1 MEEVLELIEKKKQE
15 FAKAELFE
23 FMRDKSIDP
32 RQRLAF
38 APCIAHFAM
47 SFGELNQSI
56 FREEPTNDPLQAM
69 INNHTYEDDHHWLWF
84 LADMETLGINNKSL
98 KFSDALNFV
107 WSEQLKASR
116 LVTYQIFRYA
126 FGASPITKLAILEVV
141 EASGNVFLS
150 ATASIAEELRS
161 ITKKELIYFGCF
173 HLDVETGHTTGT
185 PDVEQ
190 SIKNIPLTIESR
202 QEIFEIV
209 ENLFEIFTKQIAELL
224 VYAKTHS
231 FDQPFT
237 QPREILEPLKVA

>member
-1 MEEVLELIEKKKQE
+1 MEEVLALIEKKKQE
-15 FAKAELFE
+15 FAKSELFE

-56 FREEPTNDPLQAM
+56 FREEPTNDPLQALV
-69 INNHTYEDDHHWLWF
+69 NNHTYEDDHHWLWF
-84 LADMETLGINNKSL
+84 LEDLETLDINKSL
-98 KFSDALNFV
+98 KFSDALNFL
-107 WSEQLKASR
+107 WHDQIKASR
-116 LVTYQIFRYA
+116 LSTYQVFRYA
-126 FGASPITKLAILEVV
+126 FGASPIVKLTVLEVV

-150 ATASIAEELRS
+150 ATSSVAEELRA
-161 ITKKELIYFGCF
+161 ITQKELIYFGRF

-190 SIKNIPLTIESR
+190 SIKNIQLSIESR
-202 QEIFEIV
+202 QEAFEVV
-209 ENLFEIFTKQIAELL
+209 ENLFEVFTKQIAELL

-237 QPREILEPLKVA
+237 KPRDILQPLKAA

>member
-1 MEEVLELIEKKKQE
+1 MEEVLALIEKKKQE
-15 FAKAELFE
+15 LAKSGLFE
-23 FMRDKSIDP
+23 FMRDQSIDP

-69 INNHTYEDDHHWLWF
+69 VNNHTYEDDHHWLWF
-84 LADMETLGINNKSL
+84 LADLETLGINKSL
-98 KFSDALNFV
+98 KFSEALNFV
-107 WSEQLKASR
+107 WSEQIKASR

-126 FGASPITKLAILEVV
+126 FGASSITKLAILEVI
-141 EASGNVFLS
+141 EATGNVFLS

-161 ITKKELIYFGCF
+161 LTKKELLYFGCF

-190 SIKNIPLTIESR
+190 SIKNIPLSIESR
-202 QEIFEIV
+202 QELFEIV
-209 ENLFEIFTKQIAELL
+209 ENLFEIFTEQINELL

-231 FDQPFT
+231 FEQPFAK
-237 QPREILEPLKVA
+237 PSDILQPLKAA